1 MPDID
6 KLDRRT
12 LITAWLCGILAPYH
26 FGQFPAETDA
36 AAAQRWRGCAH
47 SARLLAD
54 ALIREIDEAPFPA
67 GAPVTN
73 PRWQDPPF

>member
-1 MPDID
+1 VPDLD

-26 FGQFPAETDA
+26 FGKFPAETD

-54 ALIREIDEAPFPA
+54 ALLTELQEAPFPA
-67 GAPVTN
+67 GVPVTN
-73 PRWQDPPF
+73 PYLYDPPF